1 MAKSIT
7 SGSGLLKTEVQGASR
22 LARTLRQAGDDLE
35 DLKDANARAAK
46 IVEEG
51 TLGLVPVRTGWLAST
66 IRSTGTK
73 AAGFI
78 RAGGKLAPY
87 AGPIHWGWPKRNIK
101 PNPFA
106 ADAAKLTE
114 PVWGRIYQ
122 DAVNKAIQRIQ
133 GA

>member
-7 SGSGLLKTEVQGASR
+7 SGDGLLKTEVRGASR

-35 DLKDANARAAK
+35 DLKDAHSRAAK
-46 IVEEG
+46 VVEEG
-51 TLGLVPVRTGWLAST
+51 TIGLVPVSSGWLAST

-73 AAGFI
+73 TAGVI
-78 RAGGKLAPY
+78 RAGNKATPY

-122 DAVNKAIQRIQ
+122 EAVNKAIQRIQ
-133 GA
+133 GV